1 MVQHIQTKI
10 YDSHAT
16 NMNPNP
22 KNTQGKPHKSCH
34 KQLAK
39 TQACVLESQI
49 IFDALRSHN
58 LRLYLIENI
67 LNYLKLSSH

>member
-22 KNTQGKPHKSCH
+22 KNTQGKPHEPCH

-39 TQACVLESQI
+39 TQTCVLESQI
-49 IFDALRSHN
+49 IFMLWDHTTWDYIS
-58 LRLYLIENI
+58 YQI
-67 LNYLKLSSH
+67 S